1 MRYLIGP
8 VGQPK
13 GQMTD
18 RRTVM
23 YTGKGGLLFRLAVE
37 GRCESNLCG
46 WCVSQCRVLVMK
58 RQKETRRDNPCRW
71 RWYICTT

>member
-46 WCVSQCRVLVMK
+46 WCVSQC
-58 RQKETRRDNPCRW
+58 ETFA
-71 RWYICTT
+71 